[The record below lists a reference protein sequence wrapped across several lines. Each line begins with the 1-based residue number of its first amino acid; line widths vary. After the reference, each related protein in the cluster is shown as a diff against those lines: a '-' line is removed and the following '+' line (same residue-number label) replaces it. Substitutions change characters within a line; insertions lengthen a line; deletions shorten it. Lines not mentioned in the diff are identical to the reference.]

1 MTKTI
6 AVAGKGGTGKTT
18 ITALLIKYLVE
29 NKKGSVLAI
38 DADPSTNLNLALGV
52 PLEETVGDIREE
64 TLQEVKGGSSLS
76 GMSKPDYL
84 ELRVNQALVE
94 EKGFDLL
101 AMGRPEGP
109 GCYCAANNMLRV
121 CVDHLSKSYDY
132 VVIDNEAGL
141 EHLSR
146 RTTRDVIAAARVAE
160 LIHELHTHAGQVGL
174 VVNRVMSGNGDEP
187 QLAPPLQQIIAD
199 NSLQLL
205 GLIPQDPTVAEFDA
219 LGKPLGRPNTANR
232 SQSKGRSYCDPA
244 KGPILYQS
252 SRGPQADPNAW
263 SGNDHP
269 HGPSRREDDD
279 GSQRDA
285 ARPYRAYTLPPSRA
299 NRHGLRR
306 PSCAT
311 HWRRGADRTEGRFL
325 PRPWRCASQR
335 YLHR

>member
-6 AVAGKGGTGKTT
+6 AIAGKGGTGKTT
-18 ITALLIKYLVE
+18 VAALLIKYLVE

-38 DADPSTNLNLALGV
+38 DADPSTNLNLTLGV

-64 TLQEVKGGSSLS
+64 TLQEVQGGSSLS

-94 EKGFDLL
+94 EDGFDLL

-121 CVDHLSKSYDY
+121 CVDHLSKAYDY

-146 RTTRDVIAAARVAE
+146 RTTRDVDLLLIVSDPTTRGLIAAVRVAE
-160 LIHELHTHAGQVGL
+160 LIQELRTHAGQVGL

-199 NSLQLL
+199 NNLQLL
-205 GLIPQDPTVAEFDA
+205 GLIPQDPAVAEFDA
-219 LGKPLGRPNTANR
+219 LGKPLAELPPNTPVR
-232 SQSKGRSYCDPA
+232 KRVEEIITS
-244 KGPILYQS
+244 I
-252 SRGPQADPNAW
+252 
-263 SGNDHP
+263 
-269 HGPSRREDDD
+269 D
-279 GSQRDA
+279 G
-285 ARPYRAYTLPPSRA
+285 L
-299 NRHGLRR
+299 L
-306 PSCAT
+306 
-311 HWRRGADRTEGRFL
+311 
-325 PRPWRCASQR
+325 
-335 YLHR
+335 

>member
-52 PLEETVGDIREE
+52 PLEDTVGDIREE
-64 TLQEVKGGSSLS
+64 TLQEVQGGRSLG

-84 ELRVNQALVE
+84 GLRVNQALVE
-94 EKGFDLL
+94 EDGFDLL

-121 CVDHLSKSYDY
+121 CVDHLSKAYDY

-146 RTTRDVIAAARVAE
+146 RTTRDVDLLLIVSDPTTRGLIAAARVAE
-160 LIHELHTHAGQVGL
+160 LIHELHTHAGQVRL
-174 VVNRVMSGNGDEP
+174 VVNRVMGSNGDEP

-199 NSLQLL
+199 NNLQLL

-219 LGKPLGRPNTANR
+219 LGKPLA
-232 SQSKGRSYCDPA
+232 
-244 KGPILYQS
+244 
-252 SRGPQADPNAW
+252 
-263 SGNDHP
+263 
-269 HGPSRREDDD
+269 E
-279 GSQRDA
+279 
-285 ARPYRAYTLPPSRA
+285 LPPDTPVRRRVEEIITSID
-299 NRHGLRR
+299 GL
-306 PSCAT
+306 
-311 HWRRGADRTEGRFL
+311 L
-325 PRPWRCASQR
+325 
-335 YLHR
+335 

>member
-6 AVAGKGGTGKTT
+6 AIAGKGGTGKTT
-18 ITALLIKYLVE
+18 VAALLIKYLVE

-64 TLQEVKGGSSLS
+64 TLQEVQGGSSLS

-94 EKGFDLL
+94 EDGFDLL

-146 RTTRDVIAAARVAE
+146 RTTRDVDLLLIVSDPTTRGLIAAARVAE
-160 LIHELHTHAGQVGL
+160 LIQELHTHAGHVGL

-199 NSLQLL
+199 NNLQLL
-205 GLIPQDPTVAEFDA
+205 GLILQDPAVAEFDA
-219 LGKPLGRPNTANR
+219 LGKPLA
-232 SQSKGRSYCDPA
+232 
-244 KGPILYQS
+244 
-252 SRGPQADPNAW
+252 
-263 SGNDHP
+263 
-269 HGPSRREDDD
+269 E
-279 GSQRDA
+279 
-285 ARPYRAYTLPPSRA
+285 LPPDAPVRKRVEEIITSID
-299 NRHGLRR
+299 GL
-306 PSCAT
+306 
-311 HWRRGADRTEGRFL
+311 L
-325 PRPWRCASQR
+325 
-335 YLHR
+335 

>member
-18 ITALLIKYLVE
+18 VAALLIRYLVD

-64 TLQEVKGGSSLS
+64 TLQEVQGGSSLS

-84 ELRVNQALVE
+84 ELRVNQAIVE

-146 RTTRDVIAAARVAE
+146 RTTRDVDLLLIVSDPTTRGLIAAARVAE
-160 LIHELHTHAGQVGL
+160 LIKELHTHAGQVRL
-174 VVNRVMSGNGDEP
+174 VVNRVMGGNGDEP
-187 QLAPPLQQIIAD
+187 QLAQPLQQIIAD
-199 NSLQLL
+199 NNLQLL

-219 LGKPLGRPNTANR
+219 LGKPLAELPLGAPVRKRLEEIIT
-232 SQSKGRSYCDPA
+232 S
-244 KGPILYQS
+244 I
-252 SRGPQADPNAW
+252 
-263 SGNDHP
+263 
-269 HGPSRREDDD
+269 D
-279 GSQRDA
+279 G
-285 ARPYRAYTLPPSRA
+285 L
-299 NRHGLRR
+299 L
-306 PSCAT
+306 
-311 HWRRGADRTEGRFL
+311 
-325 PRPWRCASQR
+325 
-335 YLHR
+335 